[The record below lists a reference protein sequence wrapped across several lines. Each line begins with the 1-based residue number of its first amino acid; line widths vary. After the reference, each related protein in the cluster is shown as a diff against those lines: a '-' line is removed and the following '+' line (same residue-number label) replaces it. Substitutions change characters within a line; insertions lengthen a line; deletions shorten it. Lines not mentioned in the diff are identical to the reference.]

1 MRFRQ
6 KADGSAEIE
15 TGGGKVVRL
24 SARRFAE
31 LVDGVP
37 VPVPSAGWCAPC
49 GRIRFDEEGEPH
61 LEDIRAIEPKPS
73 AVRFFPAG
81 GPGSWVDVPE
91 DCAETISKRLER
103 GGARPEP
110 GGKA

>member
-6 KADGSAEIE
+6 RADGSAEIE

-31 LVDGVP
+31 LMEGI
-37 VPVPSAGWCAPC
+37 PVPSAGWCGES
-49 GRIRFDEEGEPH
+49 GRLCFDDGGEP
-61 LEDIRAIEPKPS
+61 RVVYMGRGGFKPS
-73 AVRFFPAG
+73 VVRFFPAG

-103 GGARPEP
+103 GGARPGP